1 MGGNAT
7 QALKDY
13 SIMTGT
19 FWCGARAVCL
29 PPCSRDLPSPP
40 LRDNNSSWLR
50 GLKFVL
56 DTYAKSWGQIQ

>member
-13 SIMTGT
+13 AIMTGT
-19 FWCGARAVCL
+19 FWCAAC
-29 PPCSRDLPSPP
+29 PP
-40 LRDNNSSWLR
+40 LARCVGLTPACRDNNSSWLR

-56 DTYAKSWGQIQ
+56 DTYAKSWNQLQ

>member
-13 SIMTGT
+13 AIMTGT
-19 FWCGARAVCL
+19 FWCGVCAVCQAL
-29 PPCSRDLPSPP
+29 ASPSPP